1 MEGYAYLIAA
11 IVLGV
16 AALTAIYLYQRRR
29 SQAGTGHSWLSY
41 VLIWPLVLD
50 ADKSKRDGRF
60 LTKREWLGWGI
71 VVLLVVLAIVLVPS
85 NRGGS

>member
-1 MEGYAYLIAA
+1 MEGYAYLVAA

-16 AALTAIYLYQRRR
+16 AVLTAIYLYQRRR
-29 SQAGTGHSWLSY
+29 SQAGHSWLSY

-50 ADKSKRDGRF
+50 AAKSKRDGRF